1 MSFFF
6 FKLFFIISILY
17 NIIICENSDEN
28 CNEFIEYFSEKEE
41 DLAKYISNKIHK
53 LKNKSR
59 QCIDILVKNG
69 KLLALDFYLTELGK
83 RGVSYRE
90 NLEMSINTLKKALD
104 DIHNKHRFDQ
114 IQYQTVFPAFQ
125 WAQSLNEI
133 FLEIKFAHRH
143 DSPGCLEIKDLSVK
157 FGSNTVDLI
166 GYCVLGD
173 VPIKIDFHI
182 KTWAEISKENSTHG
196 FGSVG
201 RYQITLKKKEAGKYW
216 NRLLA
221 DGQSIPNNM
230 RVWFEMKE
238 KFEESL
244 KEFEK
249 DDDDE
254 EFNKELEEMKKKK
267 AEGKKKNKEKK
278 HHKKNSD
285 L

>member
-6 FKLFFIISILY
+6 IIFFYIISLLF
-17 NIIICENSDEN
+17 NFSFCEDSDEN

-157 FGSNTVDLI
+157 FGSNSVDLI

-216 NRLLA
+216 NRLLP
-221 DGQSIPNNM
+221 DGVSLPNNM

-238 KFEESL
+238 KFEDTL

>member
-6 FKLFFIISILY
+6 IIFFYIISILF
-17 NIIICENSDEN
+17 NFSFCEDSDEN

-157 FGSNTVDLI
+157 FGSNSVDLI

-216 NRLLA
+216 NRLLP

-254 EFNKELEEMKKKK
+254 EFNKEIEEMKKKK

-278 HHKKNSD
+278 HHKKDAD

>member
-6 FKLFFIISILY
+6 ITFFFIISILF
-17 NIIICENSDEN
+17 NISFCENSDEN

-53 LKNKSR
+53 LKNKSQ

-157 FGSNTVDLI
+157 FGSNSVDLI

-182 KTWAEISKENSTHG
+182 KTWAEISKENSTNG

-216 NRLLA
+216 NRLLPE
-221 DGQSIPNNM
+221 GQSITNNR

-278 HHKKNSD
+278 HHKKDAD

>member
-6 FKLFFIISILY
+6 IIFFYIISILF
-17 NIIICENSDEN
+17 NFSFCEDSDEN

-53 LKNKSR
+53 LKNKSQ

-157 FGSNTVDLI
+157 FGSNSVDLI

-278 HHKKNSD
+278 HHKKDAD

>member
-6 FKLFFIISILY
+6 IIFFYIISILF
-17 NIIICENSDEN
+17 NFSFCEDSDEN

-53 LKNKSR
+53 LKNKSQ

-157 FGSNTVDLI
+157 FGSNSVDLI

-216 NRLLA
+216 NRLLP

-254 EFNKELEEMKKKK
+254 EFNKELEEIKKKK

-278 HHKKNSD
+278 HHKKDAD

>member
-6 FKLFFIISILY
+6 IIFFYIISILF
-17 NIIICENSDEN
+17 NFSFCEDSDEN

-157 FGSNTVDLI
+157 FGSNSVDLI

-216 NRLLA
+216 NRLLP

-254 EFNKELEEMKKKK
+254 EFNKEIEEMKKKK

-278 HHKKNSD
+278 HHKKDQD

>member
-6 FKLFFIISILY
+6 IIFFYIISILF
-17 NIIICENSDEN
+17 NFSFCEDSDEN

-157 FGSNTVDLI
+157 FGSNSVDLI

-216 NRLLA
+216 NRLLP

-254 EFNKELEEMKKKK
+254 EFNKELEEIKKKK

-278 HHKKNSD
+278 HHKKDAD

>member
-1 MSFFF
+1 MSFFGIKF
-6 FKLFFIISILY
+6 FFIISLLY
-17 NIIICENSDEN
+17 NISLCDNSDEN
-28 CNEFIEYFSEKEE
+28 CNEFIDYFSQKEE
-41 DLAKYISNKIHK
+41 ELTKFISNKIHK

-69 KLLALDFYLTELGK
+69 KLLALDFYLSELGK

-90 NLEMSINTLKKALD
+90 NLEMSINTLKRALD

-114 IQYQTVFPAFQ
+114 IEYQTVFPAFQ

-143 DSPGCLEIKDLSVK
+143 DSPGCLEIKDLSVNI
-157 FGSNTVDLI
+157 GSNGVDLI

-216 NRLLA
+216 TKLLP
-221 DGQSIPNNM
+221 DGVTMPNNM
-230 RVWFEMKE
+230 RIWFEMKE
-238 KFEESL
+238 KYEDTL

-249 DDDDE
+249 EDDDE
-254 EFNKELEEMKKKK
+254 EFNKELEEIKKKK
-267 AEGKKKNKEKK
+267 SEQKKKNKEKK
-278 HHKKNSD
+278 HHKKDAD

>member
-6 FKLFFIISILY
+6 ITFFFIISILF
-17 NIIICENSDEN
+17 NISFCENSDEN

-53 LKNKSR
+53 LKNKSQ

-143 DSPGCLEIKDLSVK
+143 DSPGCLEIKDLNVK

-216 NRLLA
+216 NRLLPE
-221 DGQSIPNNM
+221 GQSIPNNM

-254 EFNKELEEMKKKK
+254 EFNKELEEIKKKK

-278 HHKKNSD
+278 HHKKDAD

>member
-6 FKLFFIISILY
+6 IIFFYIISILF
-17 NIIICENSDEN
+17 NFSFCEDSDEN

-157 FGSNTVDLI
+157 FGSNSVDLI

-216 NRLLA
+216 NRLLP

-249 DDDDE
+249 DDDE
-254 EFNKELEEMKKKK
+254 EFNKEIEEMKKKK

-278 HHKKNSD
+278 HHKKDAD

>member
-1 MSFFF
+1 MRR
-6 FKLFFIISILY
+6 IL
-17 NIIICENSDEN
+17 N
-28 CNEFIEYFSEKEE
+28 
-41 DLAKYISNKIHK
+41 
-53 LKNKSR
+53 KNKR
-59 QCIDILVKNG
+59 LVKNG

-157 FGSNTVDLI
+157 FGSNSVDLI

-216 NRLLA
+216 NRLLP

-254 EFNKELEEMKKKK
+254 EFNKEIEEMKKKK
-267 AEGKKKNKEKK
+267 AEEKKKNKEKK
-278 HHKKNSD
+278 HHKKDAD

>member
-1 MSFFF
+1 
-6 FKLFFIISILY
+6 
-17 NIIICENSDEN
+17 
-28 CNEFIEYFSEKEE
+28 
-41 DLAKYISNKIHK
+41 
-53 LKNKSR
+53 
-59 QCIDILVKNG
+59 
-69 KLLALDFYLTELGK
+69 
-83 RGVSYRE
+83 
-90 NLEMSINTLKKALD
+90 MSINTLKKALD

-157 FGSNTVDLI
+157 FGSNSVDLI

-254 EFNKELEEMKKKK
+254 EFNKEIEEMKKKK

-278 HHKKNSD
+278 HHKKDAD

>member
-1 MSFFF
+1 MSFFSIKF
-6 FKLFFIISILY
+6 FFIISLLY
-17 NIIICENSDEN
+17 NISLCDNSDEN
-28 CNEFIEYFSEKEE
+28 CNEFIDYFSQKEE
-41 DLAKYISNKIHK
+41 ELTKFISNKIHK

-69 KLLALDFYLTELGK
+69 KLLALDFYLSELGK

-90 NLEMSINTLKKALD
+90 NLEMSINTLKRALD

-114 IQYQTVFPAFQ
+114 IEYQTVFPAFQ

-143 DSPGCLEIKDLSVK
+143 DSPGCLEIKDLSVNI
-157 FGSNTVDLI
+157 GSNGVDLI

-216 NRLLA
+216 TKLLP
-221 DGQSIPNNM
+221 DGVTMPNNM
-230 RVWFEMKE
+230 RIWFEMKE
-238 KFEESL
+238 KYEDTL

-249 DDDDE
+249 EDDDE
-254 EFNKELEEMKKKK
+254 EFNKELEEIKKKK
-267 AEGKKKNKEKK
+267 SEQKKKNKEKK
-278 HHKKNSD
+278 HHKKDAD

>member
-53 LKNKSR
+53 LKNKSQ

-157 FGSNTVDLI
+157 FGSNSVDLI

-278 HHKKNSD
+278 HHKKDAD

>member
-6 FKLFFIISILY
+6 IIFFYIISILF
-17 NIIICENSDEN
+17 NFSFCEDSDEN

-157 FGSNTVDLI
+157 FGSNSVDLI

-216 NRLLA
+216 NRLLPE
-221 DGQSIPNNM
+221 GQSIPNNM

-254 EFNKELEEMKKKK
+254 EFNKELEEIKKKK

-278 HHKKNSD
+278 HHKKDAD

>member
-6 FKLFFIISILY
+6 IIFFYIISILF
-17 NIIICENSDEN
+17 NFSFCEDSDEN

-53 LKNKSR
+53 LKNKSQ

-157 FGSNTVDLI
+157 FGSNSVDLI

-216 NRLLA
+216 NRLLP

-254 EFNKELEEMKKKK
+254 EFNKEIEEIKKKK

-278 HHKKNSD
+278 HHKKDAD

>member
-6 FKLFFIISILY
+6 IIFFYIISILF
-17 NIIICENSDEN
+17 NFSFCEDSDEN

-157 FGSNTVDLI
+157 FGSNSVDLI

-216 NRLLA
+216 NRLLPE
-221 DGQSIPNNM
+221 GQSIPNNM

-254 EFNKELEEMKKKK
+254 EFNKEIEEMKKKK

-278 HHKKNSD
+278 HHKKDAD

>member
-6 FKLFFIISILY
+6 IIFFYIISILF
-17 NIIICENSDEN
+17 NFSFCEDSDEN

-143 DSPGCLEIKDLSVK
+143 DSPGCLEIKDLKVN
-157 FGSNTVDLI
+157 FGSNSVDLI

-201 RYQITLKKKEAGKYW
+201 RYQITLKKKKLENIGIDYY
-216 NRLLA
+216 
-221 DGQSIPNNM
+221 QM
-230 RVWFEMKE
+230 
-238 KFEESL
+238 ESVCL
-244 KEFEK
+244 II
-249 DDDDE
+249 
-254 EFNKELEEMKKKK
+254 
-267 AEGKKKNKEKK
+267 
-278 HHKKNSD
+278 
-285 L
+285 

>member
-6 FKLFFIISILY
+6 IIFFYIISILF
-17 NIIICENSDEN
+17 NFSFCEDSDEN

-53 LKNKSR
+53 LKNKSQ

-157 FGSNTVDLI
+157 FGSNSVDLI

-254 EFNKELEEMKKKK
+254 EFNKEIEEMKKKK

-278 HHKKNSD
+278 HHKKDAD

>member
-6 FKLFFIISILY
+6 IIFFYIILIFFNFSF
-17 NIIICENSDEN
+17 CEDSDEN

-157 FGSNTVDLI
+157 FGSNSVDLI

-216 NRLLA
+216 NRLLP

-254 EFNKELEEMKKKK
+254 EFNKEIEEMKKKK

-278 HHKKNSD
+278 HHKKDAD

>member
-1 MSFFF
+1 MSFFLISF
-6 FKLFFIISILY
+6 FFIISILF
-17 NIIICENSDEN
+17 NISFCENSDEN

-53 LKNKSR
+53 LKNKSQ

-143 DSPGCLEIKDLSVK
+143 DSPGCLEIKDLNVK

-221 DGQSIPNNM
+221 DGQSTPNNM

-278 HHKKNSD
+278 HHKKDAD

>member
-6 FKLFFIISILY
+6 IIFFFIISILF
-17 NIIICENSDEN
+17 NFSFCEDSDEN

-157 FGSNTVDLI
+157 FGSNSVDLI

-216 NRLLA
+216 NRLLPE
-221 DGQSIPNNM
+221 GQSIPNNM

-254 EFNKELEEMKKKK
+254 EFNKEIEEMKKKK

-278 HHKKNSD
+278 HHKKDAD

>member
-6 FKLFFIISILY
+6 IIFFYIISILF
-17 NIIICENSDEN
+17 NFSFCEDSDEN

-157 FGSNTVDLI
+157 FGSNSVDLI

-216 NRLLA
+216 NRLLP

-238 KFEESL
+238 KFEDTL

>member
-6 FKLFFIISILY
+6 IIFFYIISILF
-17 NIIICENSDEN
+17 NFSFCEDSDEN

-53 LKNKSR
+53 LKNKSQ

-157 FGSNTVDLI
+157 FGSNSVDLI

-216 NRLLA
+216 NRLLP

-254 EFNKELEEMKKKK
+254 EFNKEIEEMKKKK

-278 HHKKNSD
+278 HHKKDAD

>member
-6 FKLFFIISILY
+6 IIFFYIISILF
-17 NIIICENSDEN
+17 NFSFCEDSDEN

-157 FGSNTVDLI
+157 FGSNSVDLI

-216 NRLLA
+216 NRLLP

-278 HHKKNSD
+278 HHKKDAD

>member
-6 FKLFFIISILY
+6 IIFFYIISILF
-17 NIIICENSDEN
+17 NFSFCEDSDEN

-254 EFNKELEEMKKKK
+254 EFNKELEEIKKKK

-278 HHKKNSD
+278 HHKKDAD

>member
-6 FKLFFIISILY
+6 ITFFFIISILF
-17 NIIICENSDEN
+17 NISFCENSDEN

-157 FGSNTVDLI
+157 FGSNSVDLI

-216 NRLLA
+216 NRLLP

-254 EFNKELEEMKKKK
+254 EFNKEIEEMKKKK

-278 HHKKNSD
+278 HHKKDAD

>member
-6 FKLFFIISILY
+6 IIFFYIISILF
-17 NIIICENSDEN
+17 NFSFCEDSDEN

-157 FGSNTVDLI
+157 FGSNSVDLI

-216 NRLLA
+216 NRLLP

-254 EFNKELEEMKKKK
+254 EFNKEIEEMKKKK

>member
-6 FKLFFIISILY
+6 IIFFYIISILF
-17 NIIICENSDEN
+17 NFSFCEDSDEN

-53 LKNKSR
+53 LKNKSQ

-157 FGSNTVDLI
+157 FGSNSVDLI

-216 NRLLA
+216 NRLLP
-221 DGQSIPNNM
+221 DGVSLPNNM

-238 KFEESL
+238 KFEDTL

-278 HHKKNSD
+278 HHKKDAD

>member
-53 LKNKSR
+53 LKNKSQ

-143 DSPGCLEIKDLSVK
+143 DSPGCLEIKDLNVK

-254 EFNKELEEMKKKK
+254 EFNKELEEIKKKK

-278 HHKKNSD
+278 HHKKDAD

>member
-6 FKLFFIISILY
+6 IIFFYIISILF
-17 NIIICENSDEN
+17 NFSFCEDSDEN

-53 LKNKSR
+53 LKNKSQ

-157 FGSNTVDLI
+157 FGSNSVDLI

-216 NRLLA
+216 NRLLPE
-221 DGQSIPNNM
+221 GQSIPNNM

-254 EFNKELEEMKKKK
+254 EFNKEIEEMKKKK

-278 HHKKNSD
+278 HHKKDAD

>member
-1 MSFFF
+1 MSFFGIKF
-6 FKLFFIISILY
+6 FFIISLLY
-17 NIIICENSDEN
+17 NISLCDNSDEN
-28 CNEFIEYFSEKEE
+28 CNEFIDYFSQKEE
-41 DLAKYISNKIHK
+41 ELAKFISNKIHK

-69 KLLALDFYLTELGK
+69 KLLALDFYLSELGK

-90 NLEMSINTLKKALD
+90 NLEMSINTLKRALD

-114 IQYQTVFPAFQ
+114 IEYQTVFPAFQ

-143 DSPGCLEIKDLSVK
+143 DSPGCLEIKDLSVNI
-157 FGSNTVDLI
+157 GSNGVDLI

-216 NRLLA
+216 TKLLP
-221 DGQSIPNNM
+221 DGVTMPNNM
-230 RVWFEMKE
+230 RIWFEMKE
-238 KFEESL
+238 KYEDTL

-249 DDDDE
+249 EDDDE
-254 EFNKELEEMKKKK
+254 EFNKELEEIKKKK
-267 AEGKKKNKEKK
+267 SEQKKKNKEKK
-278 HHKKNSD
+278 HHKKDAD

>member
-6 FKLFFIISILY
+6 IIFFYIISILF
-17 NIIICENSDEN
+17 NFSFCEDSDEN

-143 DSPGCLEIKDLSVK
+143 DSPGCLEIKDLNVK

-216 NRLLA
+216 NRLLP

-254 EFNKELEEMKKKK
+254 EFNKEIEEMKKKK

-278 HHKKNSD
+278 HHKKDAD

>member
-143 DSPGCLEIKDLSVK
+143 DSPGCLEIKDLKVN
-157 FGSNTVDLI
+157 FGSNSVDLI

-216 NRLLA
+216 NRLLP
-221 DGQSIPNNM
+221 DGVSLPNNM

-238 KFEESL
+238 KFEDTL

>member
-6 FKLFFIISILY
+6 LKLFFIISILY

-157 FGSNTVDLI
+157 FGSNSVDLI

-216 NRLLA
+216 NRLLP

-254 EFNKELEEMKKKK
+254 EFNKEIEEMKKKK

-278 HHKKNSD
+278 HHKKDAD